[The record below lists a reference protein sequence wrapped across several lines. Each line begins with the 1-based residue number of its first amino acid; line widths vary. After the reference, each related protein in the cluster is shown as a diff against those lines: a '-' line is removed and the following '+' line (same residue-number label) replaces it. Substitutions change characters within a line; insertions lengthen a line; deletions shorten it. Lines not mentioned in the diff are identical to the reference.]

1 MVWPDFNELGDLPV
15 GLHRAKLADVIAYF
29 GRGTAQRVAVTALLE
44 HIDELARSTGCL
56 QRFII
61 FGSYVTAEPNPHDV
75 DVFLVMRGGF
85 QPHDA
90 PPEAQGLFRHGTAQG
105 EFGASIFWVNAGTS
119 FADTE
124 DLIVGWQ
131 TRRDLQRR
139 GIVEVME
146 HD

>member
-1 MVWPDFNELGDLPV
+1 LGDLPV
-15 GLHRAKLADVIAYF
+15 GIYRAKIADVVAHF
-29 GRGTAQRVAVTALLE
+29 GRGSAQRAAVTGRLE
-44 HIDELARSTGCL
+44 RIYELARISGCL

-85 QPHDA
+85 QPRDA
-90 PPEAQGLFRHGTAQG
+90 PPETQKLFRHGTAQS

-139 GIVEVME
+139 GIVEVIE